1 MLTAVVNG
9 LFGAKQIKSGLFG
22 MLVLNVNQ
30 ESSGFSIIKL
40 EIDITYLSWDHIIIN
55 TLMIIYII
63 S

>member
-40 EIDITYLSWDHIIIN
+40 EIDITYLS
-55 TLMIIYII
+55 
-63 S
+63 